1 MGIENICCNKK
12 LKVSELDLIKNL
24 DEFINY
30 LINQIKRLEKE
41 IKEYGNKNPILEIE
55 SEKSTVVNK
64 KNEKKN
70 NNKLNK
76 INNNEYINL
85 DNFNFYLSLYKVLLQ
100 IKIILDEYNKFLF
113 NEEEEEKEIENK
125 DKLNKKK
132 IKFNIQKHKS
142 IYKYNYEL
150 LKFDV
155 ENSKIFLKN
164 LLNTEEN
171 YDILTIQRLSNEIEK
186 NLFTQK

>member
-1 MGIENICCNKK
+1 MGIENICCNSNIKI
-12 LKVSELDLIKNL
+12 SELDLINDL
-24 DEFINY
+24 DGFINY
-30 LINQIKRLEKE
+30 LINQIKKLDKE
-41 IKEYGNKNPILEIE
+41 IKEYKKNKPYLEIE
-55 SEKSTVVNK
+55 SETSTDITK
-64 KNEKKN
+64 KNEETN
-70 NNKLNK
+70 NRKLNK
-76 INNNEYINL
+76 FNKNEYINL
-85 DNFNFYLSLYKVLLQ
+85 DNFNFYLSLYKVLLD
-100 IKIILDEYNKFLF
+100 IKIILDEYINFLN
-113 NEEEEEKEIENK
+113 NEEEEEKEKLNK

-171 YDILTIQRLSNEIEK
+171 YDILTIQRLSNEIVK
-186 NLFTQK
+186 YLFKKK